1 MLSTD
6 KLLPFFISLQ
16 MLLAKAL
23 YDNIAESPEE
33 LAMRRGDILTVLEQ
47 DTSGLEGWWLCS
59 LKGRRGIVPGN
70 RLRLLDK
77 ALGQREMSLMNA
89 NLFPTERNTVQKQWH
104 DPNKVCDNDVIF
116 KRH

>member
-1 MLSTD
+1 
-6 KLLPFFISLQ
+6 

-70 RLRLLDK
+70 RLRVLDK
-77 ALGQREMSLMNA
+77 ALGQREMALVNA
-89 NLFPTERNTVQKQWH
+89 NLLCTDRTGTQKEWH
-104 DPNKVCDNDVIF
+104 NPNKVWMALFVYLYE
-116 KRH
+116 